1 MLTSGDILQLD
12 PKPPAAQEV
21 APPHSCQ
28 FDDIVRQGF
37 GRTLGWINGATGEV
51 ITLPPD
57 EPVRDWG
64 LRAELCREVARR
76 GQPEFLDDE
85 DPFLTLALPLPARSG
100 DTMVAVG
107 TFVGRPVSLREDT
120 RQAAGAL
127 GLDPQTASLW
137 ASRQEPWAADTLER
151 VARLVRSQCD
161 AQARIRKLEMEAAS
175 LSANLA
181 ATYEEIS
188 LLYRLT
194 HNLKLSESDEEL
206 GQVAL
211 EWLGEVLP
219 ARGLAIYLTAL
230 REPSDGI
237 ASHQARTQPVLLT
250 YGDCLLDAHQ
260 FNHLIGLLNPSD
272 SGQPMVLNR
281 LPAGRPEWPFPQV
294 HEAVI
299 ISLSEGNNLFGW
311 LAALN
316 HATEGEFGTIEANL
330 LSSVAAILGI
340 HSGNIELYRQQAE
353 LLTGV
358 VRALTSA
365 IDAKDPY
372 TCGHSDRVARVAVRL
387 AEELGVNGEP
397 LNTIYLAGLLH
408 DIGKI
413 GVEDEVLR
421 KPGKLTDS
429 EYEHIKKHPEIGH
442 KILRDLGKLDD
453 VLPVVLYHHESWDG
467 QGYPAKLDAAAIPL
481 SARIVAVADSF
492 DAMGSDRPYRKG
504 MPAEKIDTI
513 FRTGAGRQWDPEVIN
528 AFFHARADID
538 DIAHSEQDD
547 ILAGLSQYSR

>member
-1 MLTSGDILQLD
+1 MGTSDRMMQLD
-12 PKPPAAQEV
+12 PKP
-21 APPHSCQ
+21 APVPQTVRPYSQ
-28 FDDIVRQGF
+28 LDDLIRQGF
-37 GRTLGWINGATGEV
+37 GRILGWVNGSTGEI

-57 EPVRDWG
+57 EPMRDWG

-85 DPFLTLALPLPARSG
+85 DPFLTLALPLHAADGGTP
-100 DTMVAVG
+100 VAAG
-107 TFVGRPVSLREDT
+107 TFVGRNVAIRENT
-120 RQAAGAL
+120 AQAAGAI
-127 GLDPQTASLW
+127 GLDPQTAALW
-137 ASRQEPWAADTLER
+137 ASRQEPWPADVLMR
-151 VARLVRSQCD
+151 VARLVQSQSD
-161 AQARIRKLEMEAAS
+161 ARIRIGKLEMETAG

-181 ATYEEIS
+181 GTYEEIS

-194 HNLKLSESDEEL
+194 QNLKLSESDEDL
-206 GQVAL
+206 GRIAL

-219 ARGLAIYLTAL
+219 AQGLAMYLTAL
-230 REPSDGI
+230 RRPDGDLV
-237 ASHQARTQPVLLT
+237 SHNARTQPILLT
-250 YGDCLLDAHQ
+250 HGECPLDIGQ
-260 FNHLIGLLNPSD
+260 FD
-272 SGQPMVLNR
+272 R
-281 LPAGRPEWPFPQV
+281 LVESLGPGASGRPTVINNQSTSRPDWSLPQV
-294 HEAVI
+294 REVVVV
-299 ISLSEGNNLFGW
+299 SLSEGNNLFGW

-316 HATEGEFGTIEANL
+316 HVTEDEFGTVEASL

-387 AEELGVNGEP
+387 AEELGVGGEA

-413 GVEDEVLR
+413 GVDDEVLR

-429 EYEHIKKHPEIGH
+429 EYEHIKRHPEIGH
-442 KILRDLGKLDD
+442 KILRDLGKLDE
-453 VLPVVLYHHESWDG
+453 VLPVVLHHHESWDG
-467 QGYPAKLDAAAIPL
+467 QGYPSKLDAAAIPL

-492 DAMGSDRPYRKG
+492 DAMSSDRPYRKG
-504 MPAEKIDTI
+504 MPAGKIDAI
-513 FRTGAGRQWDPEVIN
+513 FKAGAGQQWDPKVID
-528 AFFHARADID
+528 AFFRVRADID
-538 DIAHSEQDD
+538 EIARSEQDD
-547 ILAGLSQYSR
+547 ILAGLAQYSR

>member
-1 MLTSGDILQLD
+1 MMQLD
-12 PKPPAAQEV
+12 RKPAPAPRALRPYSQ
-21 APPHSCQ
+21 P
-28 FDDIVRQGF
+28 DDLIRQGF
-37 GRTLGWINGATGEV
+37 CRILGWVNGTTGEI

-57 EPVRDWG
+57 EPMREWG

-85 DPFLTLALPLPARSG
+85 DPFLTLALPLPAADGS
-100 DTMVAVG
+100 TLVAVG
-107 TFVGRPVSLREDT
+107 TFVGRNVAIRENT
-120 RQAAGAL
+120 AQAADAI
-127 GLDPQTASLW
+127 GLDPQTAALW
-137 ASRQEPWAADTLER
+137 ASRQEPWPADMLMR
-151 VARLVRSQCD
+151 VARLVQSQSD
-161 AQARIRKLEMEAAS
+161 ARIRIGKLEMEAAG

-181 ATYEEIS
+181 STYEEIS

-194 HNLKLSESDEEL
+194 QNLKISESDEDL
-206 GQVAL
+206 GRVAL

-219 ARGLAIYLTAL
+219 ARGLAMYLTAL
-230 REPSDGI
+230 RRPSDDPV
-237 ASHQARTQPVLLT
+237 SHNARTQPVLLT
-250 YGDCLLDAHQ
+250 QGECPLDVGQ
-260 FNHLIGLLNPSD
+260 FDRLIKSLGPEAS
-272 SGQPMVLNR
+272 SRPAVLN
-281 LPAGRPEWPFPQV
+281 AQSTSRPDWPLPQV
-294 HEAVI
+294 RQAVVV
-299 ISLSEGNNLFGW
+299 SLSEGNNLFGW

-316 HATEGEFGTIEANL
+316 HATEDEFGTVEANL

-340 HSGNIELYRQQAE
+340 HSGNIELYRQQAD

-387 AEELGVNGEP
+387 AEELGVGGEA

-413 GVEDEVLR
+413 GVDDEVLR

-429 EYEHIKKHPEIGH
+429 EYEHIKRHPEIGH

-453 VLPVVLYHHESWDG
+453 VLPVVLHHHESWDG
-467 QGYPAKLDAAAIPL
+467 QGYPGRLDANAIPL

-504 MPAEKIDTI
+504 IPTEKIDAI
-513 FRTGAGRQWDPEVIN
+513 FKAGAGQQWDPTVID
-528 AFFHARADID
+528 AFFRARGDID
-538 DIAHSEQDD
+538 EIARSEQDD
-547 ILAGLSQYSR
+547 ILAGLAQYSR